1 MAEIAEQIRSVR
13 TYIPAGVTLVCV
25 SKYQPI
31 EAIREAYKAG
41 ERHFGESRVQELKA
55 KVAQL
60 PADIHWHFI
69 GHLQTNKVRD
79 LLKIFADKNVS
90 RPPLLIQSVDSEH
103 LLQVI
108 NEEAE
113 KQGITQDVLLEL
125 HTAKEETKTGLKPA
139 NIETILNFTPKR
151 YPNIRIKG
159 LMTMATNTDD
169 EAEIKRCFL
178 TAKRSYSETFLQ
190 SEGRSNS
197 EAVLQSD
204 GRSYSEAVLSMGM
217 SDDYRLAIACGATMV
232 RIGSSIFGERDY
244 NRQQMT
250 NIQPQHIRAV
260 FFDQDGVLYNSMP
273 YHAEAWAWA
282 MTKHGLPYTAIECYR
297 NEGRTSDDVIQE
309 HHKQMFGS
317 DATPELIE
325 AIYKDKTEYF
335 TRQTGGSPGIIPH
348 VDDVIRHLRANGIQC
363 WVVTG
368 SGQRNLI
375 DALNDTFDNAFSG
388 IISAFDVKH
397 GKPDPEPY
405 LKAWE
410 RSGFAKDE
418 CLVIENAPLG
428 IRAAK
433 AAGLRTIAVNTGI
446 LPDSDLAS
454 EGADLV
460 LPNMEALLHWFN
472 KK

>member
-13 TYIPAGVTLVCV
+13 AYIPAGVTLVCV

-190 SEGRSNS
+190 S
-197 EAVLQSD
+197 D

-232 RIGSSIFGERDY
+232 RIGSSIFGERE
-244 NRQQMT
+244 RR
-250 NIQPQHIRAV
+250 IKAV

-297 NEGRTSDDVIQE
+297 NEGRTSADVIQE
-309 HHKQMFGS
+309 HHKQMFGT

-335 TRQTGGSPGIIPH
+335 TRQTGGSPGIIPN